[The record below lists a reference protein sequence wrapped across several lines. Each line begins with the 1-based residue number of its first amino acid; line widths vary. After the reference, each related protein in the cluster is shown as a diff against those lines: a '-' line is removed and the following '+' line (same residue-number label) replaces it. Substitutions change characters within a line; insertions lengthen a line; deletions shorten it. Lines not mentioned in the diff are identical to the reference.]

1 MGKLFGTDGIRGV
14 ANEYPMTPE
23 MAVKIGRSVA
33 RRFKEEVSDPV
44 FIIGKDTR
52 LSGNMLEYAL
62 ASGICSASANVLL
75 AGILPTPG
83 IAFLSRTLKASAGI
97 VVSASHNPF
106 SDNGIKLFDKNG
118 YKLTDEAEDEIED
131 LVLNNRSLQIKPG
144 NNIGNVSILHDSA
157 KSYSDFL
164 KSSLPEDF
172 TLNGLKIVMDCS
184 NGATY
189 KIAPELLSDL
199 GADIDILYNSPDGK
213 NINENCGSEHTESLI
228 NKVLE
233 NKADIGI
240 AFDGDGDRL
249 IAVDEYGKIL
259 TGDKILAIS
268 AVALKKRGMLINNHV
283 VSTVMSN
290 MGLVSLFKE
299 KGINHTM
306 SQVGD
311 RYVMEEMIKTG
322 AILGGEDSGHIIFL
336 NYQTTGDGI
345 LTAIK
350 LIQFM
355 KEESKPLSELGK
367 IMNVFPQVLIN
378 VNVKIKPAI
387 ESIKDIVDSILYA
400 NNILGKKGRVLVRY
414 SGTQSICRVMVE
426 GSDKEETT
434 RLCQNIA
441 DKVRRT
447 IGEDSRGQGFK
458 DSSELLKKL

>member
-14 ANEYPMTPE
+14 ANEYPMIPE
-23 MAVKIGRSVA
+23 MAVKIGRAVA
-33 RRFKEEVSDPV
+33 YKFIKEASDPV

-52 LSGNMLEYAL
+52 MSGDMFEYAL
-62 ASGICSASANVLL
+62 ASGICSMGANVLL
-75 AGILPTPG
+75 SGILPTPG
-83 IAFLSRTLKASAGI
+83 IAYLSRILKANAGI

-106 SDNGIKLFDKNG
+106 IDNGIKLFDENG
-118 YKLTDEAEDEIED
+118 YKLTDEVEDEIED
-131 LVLNNRSLQIKPG
+131 LVLNKSMLLQG
-144 NNIGNVSILHDSA
+144 RIGNDIGNISVLNDSV
-157 KSYSDFL
+157 KMYSDFL
-164 KSSLPEDF
+164 KSSLPDGF
-172 TLNGLKIVMDCS
+172 TLNGLKMVIDCS

-189 KIAPELLSDL
+189 KIAPELLSDI

-213 NINENCGSEHTESLI
+213 NINEKCGSEHAESLI

-249 IAVDEYGKIL
+249 IAVDENGKVL
-259 TGDKILAIS
+259 SGDKMLAIS
-268 AVALKKRGMLINNHV
+268 AIIMKKNELLTNNHV

-306 SQVGD
+306 TQVGD
-311 RYVMEEMIKTG
+311 RYVMQEMIKTG
-322 AILGGEDSGHIIFL
+322 SVIGGEDSGHIIFS

-345 LTAIK
+345 LTALK

-367 IMNVFPQVLIN
+367 IITVYPQVLIN
-378 VNVKIKPAI
+378 IHVSRKPEIDCVPELANTVKQV
-387 ESIKDIVDSILYA
+387 E
-400 NNILGKKGRVLVRY
+400 NILKEKGRVLVRY

-426 GSDKEETT
+426 GPDKEETT
-434 RLCQNIA
+434 RLCQYIA
-441 DKVRRT
+441 DKVRQT
-447 IGEDSRGQGFK
+447 IGEDSRGQGF
-458 DSSELLKKL
+458 E

>member
-1 MGKLFGTDGIRGV
+1 MI
-14 ANEYPMTPE
+14 
-23 MAVKIGRSVA
+23 
-33 RRFKEEVSDPV
+33 
-44 FIIGKDTR
+44 
-52 LSGNMLEYAL
+52 EYAL
-62 ASGICSASANVLL
+62 ASGICSMGINVLL
-75 AGILPTPG
+75 AGVLPTPG
-83 IAFLSRTLKASAGI
+83 IAFLSRALKASAGI

-106 SDNGIKLFDKNG
+106 FDNGIKLFDKNG
-118 YKLTDEAEDEIED
+118 YKLTDEAEAEIED
-131 LVLNNRSLQIKPG
+131 LVLNNMSLQSKPG
-144 NNIGNVSILHDSA
+144 NNIGNILILHDSE
-157 KSYSDFL
+157 KKYYDFL
-164 KSSLPEDF
+164 ISSLPEGF

-199 GADIDILYNSPDGK
+199 GADIDILFNSPNGK

-249 IAVDEYGKIL
+249 IAVDECGKVL
-259 TGDKILAIS
+259 SGDKILAIS
-268 AVALKKRGMLINNHV
+268 AIIMKKNGCLRNNHV

-306 SQVGD
+306 TQVGD
-311 RYVMEEMIKTG
+311 RYVMQEIIKTG
-322 AILGGEDSGHIIFL
+322 SALGGEDSGHIIFSH
-336 NYQTTGDGI
+336 YQTTGDGI
-345 LTAIK
+345 LTALK

-355 KEESKPLSELGK
+355 KEESKPLSELEK
-367 IMNVFPQVLIN
+367 IMTVYPQVLIN
-378 VNVKIKPAI
+378 IHVSHKPEIDCVPEIADTVKQV
-387 ESIKDIVDSILYA
+387 E
-400 NNILGKKGRVLVRY
+400 NILKEKGRVLVRY

-426 GSDKEETT
+426 GPDKEETT

-441 DKVRRT
+441 DKVRQT

-458 DSSELLKKL
+458 VSSELLKII

>member
-1 MGKLFGTDGIRGV
+1 MGKLFGTDGIRGA
-14 ANEYPMTPE
+14 ANKYPMTPE
-23 MAVKIGRSVA
+23 MAVKIGRSFA
-33 RRFKEEVSDPV
+33 YAFKKKASAPM

-52 LSGNMLEYAL
+52 MSGYMLEYAL
-62 ASGICSASANVLL
+62 ASGICSSGANVLL

-83 IAFLSRTLKASAGI
+83 IAYLSRTLKASAGI
-97 VVSASHNPF
+97 IVSASHNPF
-106 SDNGIKLFDKNG
+106 FDNGIKLFDKNG
-118 YKLTDEAEDEIED
+118 YKLTEEAEDEIED
-131 LVLNNRSLQIKPG
+131 LLLNNSMLLESKPG
-144 NNIGNVSILHDSA
+144 NNIGAISVLDDSA
-157 KSYSDFL
+157 KRYSDFL
-164 KSSLPEDF
+164 KSSLTEGF

-199 GADIDILYNSPDGK
+199 GADDIDILYNTPDGK

-249 IAVDEYGKIL
+249 IAVDENGKIL
-259 TGDKILAIS
+259 SGDKILAIS
-268 AVALKKRGMLINNHV
+268 AIIMKKNGQLTNNHV

-311 RYVMEEMIKTG
+311 RYVMQQMIKTG
-322 AILGGEDSGHIIFL
+322 SVLGGEDSGHIIFS
-336 NYQTTGDGI
+336 NFQTTGDGM
-345 LTAIK
+345 LTALK

-355 KEESKPLSELGK
+355 KEESKPLSELNK
-367 IMNVFPQVLIN
+367 IMTVYPQMLIN
-378 VNVKIKPAI
+378 IHVSHKPEINSVPEIADAVKHV
-387 ESIKDIVDSILYA
+387 E
-400 NNILGKKGRVLVRY
+400 NILKEKGRVLVRY

-426 GSDKEETT
+426 GPDKKEIEN
-434 RLCQNIA
+434 LCQLIA
-441 DKVRRT
+441 DKVRKN
-447 IGEDSRGQGFK
+447 IGMNA
-458 DSSELLKKL
+458 

>member
-14 ANEYPMTPE
+14 ANKYPMTPE

-33 RRFKEEVSDPV
+33 YRFKEEASDPV

-62 ASGICSASANVLL
+62 TSGICSTGANVLL

-106 SDNGIKLFDKNG
+106 FDNGIKLFDKNG

-131 LVLNNRSLQIKPG
+131 LVLNNSMPLQSKPG
-144 NNIGNVSILHDSA
+144 NSIGNVSVLNDSA
-157 KSYSDFL
+157 KRYSDFL
-164 KSSLPEDF
+164 KSSLPKGF

-199 GADIDILYNSPDGK
+199 GADIDILYNSPNGK

-233 NKADIGI
+233 NKADMGI

-268 AVALKKRGMLINNHV
+268 AVALKKKGLLTNNHV

-322 AILGGEDSGHIIFL
+322 AILGGEDSGHIIFS

-350 LIQFM
+350 LIEFM

-378 VNVKIKPAI
+378 VNVKIKPDI
-387 ESIKDIVDSILYA
+387 ESVKDIVDSIRYA

-426 GSDKEETT
+426 GPDKEETK
-434 RLCQNIA
+434 RLCQHIA
-441 DKVRRT
+441 DKVRET
-447 IGEDSRGQGFK
+447 IGMEA
-458 DSSELLKKL
+458 

>member
-14 ANEYPMTPE
+14 ANEYPITPE

-33 RRFKEEVSDPV
+33 YRFKEEASDPV

-52 LSGNMLEYAL
+52 VSGNMLEYAL
-62 ASGICSASANVLL
+62 TSGICSAGANVLL
-75 AGILPTPG
+75 SGVLPTPG

-106 SDNGIKLFDKNG
+106 FDNGIKLFDKNG
-118 YKLTDEAEDEIED
+118 YKLTDEAEAEIED
-131 LVLNNRSLQIKPG
+131 LVLNNMSLQSKPG
-144 NNIGNVSILHDSA
+144 NNIGNILILHDSE
-157 KSYSDFL
+157 KKYYDFL
-164 KSSLPEDF
+164 ISSLPEGF

-199 GADIDILYNSPDGK
+199 GADIDILFNSPNGK

-249 IAVDEYGKIL
+249 IAVDENGKIVS
-259 TGDKILAIS
+259 GDKILAIS
-268 AVALKKRGMLINNHV
+268 ALIMKKNGELANNHV

-290 MGLVSLFKE
+290 LGLVLFFKE

-311 RYVMEEMIKTG
+311 RYVMQEMIKTG
-322 AILGGEDSGHIIFL
+322 SVLGGEDSGHIIYS

-345 LTAIK
+345 LTALK

-355 KEESKPLSELGK
+355 KEESKPLSELAN
-367 IMNVFPQVLIN
+367 IISIFPQVLLNIP
-378 VNVKIKPAI
+378 VSSKPDIDKIPELYDAVKHVK
-387 ESIKDIVDSILYA
+387 
-400 NNILGKKGRVLVRY
+400 NILKEKGRVLVRY
-414 SGTQSICRVMVE
+414 SGTQPVCRIMVE
-426 GSDKEETT
+426 GESYDEIEKLSEF
-434 RLCQNIA
+434 LG
-441 DKVRRT
+441 DKV
-447 IGEDSRGQGFK
+447 K
-458 DSSELLKKL
+458 DNIK

>member
-14 ANEYPMTPE
+14 ANEYPTTPE

-33 RRFKEEVSDPV
+33 YRFKEEASDPV

-62 ASGICSASANVLL
+62 TSGICSAGANVLL
-75 AGILPTPG
+75 SGVLPTPG

-106 SDNGIKLFDKNG
+106 FDNGIKLFDKNG
-118 YKLTDEAEDEIED
+118 YKLTDEAEAEIED
-131 LVLNNRSLQIKPG
+131 LVLNNMSLQSKPG
-144 NNIGNVSILHDSA
+144 NNIGNILILHDSE
-157 KSYSDFL
+157 KKYYDFL
-164 KSSLPEDF
+164 ISSLPEGF

-199 GADIDILYNSPDGK
+199 GADIDILFNSPNGK

-249 IAVDEYGKIL
+249 IAVDENGKIVS
-259 TGDKILAIS
+259 GDKILAIS
-268 AVALKKRGMLINNHV
+268 ALIMKKNGELANNHV

-290 MGLVSLFKE
+290 LGLVLFFKE

-311 RYVMEEMIKTG
+311 RYVMQEMIKTG
-322 AILGGEDSGHIIFL
+322 AVLGGEDSGHIIYS

-345 LTAIK
+345 LTALK

-355 KEESKPLSELGK
+355 KEESKPLSELAN
-367 IMNVFPQVLIN
+367 IITIFPQVLLNIP
-378 VNVKIKPAI
+378 VSSKPDIDKIPELYDAVKHVK
-387 ESIKDIVDSILYA
+387 
-400 NNILGKKGRVLVRY
+400 NILKEKGRVLVRY
-414 SGTQSICRVMVE
+414 SGTQPVCRIMVE
-426 GSDKEETT
+426 GESYDEIEKLSEF
-434 RLCQNIA
+434 LG
-441 DKVRRT
+441 DKV
-447 IGEDSRGQGFK
+447 K
-458 DSSELLKKL
+458 DNIK

>member
-33 RRFKEEVSDPV
+33 YRFMKEASDPV

-62 ASGICSASANVLL
+62 ASGICSMGANVLL

-83 IAFLSRTLKASAGI
+83 VAYLSRTLKASAGI

-106 SDNGIKLFDKNG
+106 FDNGIKLFDKNG
-118 YKLTDEAEDEIED
+118 YKLTDEAEEEIED
-131 LVLNNRSLQIKPG
+131 QVLNNSMSLQSKPG
-144 NNIGNVSILHDSA
+144 NNIGNASILNDSA
-157 KSYSDFL
+157 KRYSDFL
-164 KSSLPEDF
+164 KSSLPEGF

-199 GADIDILYNSPDGK
+199 GADIDILHNSPDGK

-228 NKVLE
+228 NKVLG

-249 IAVDEYGKIL
+249 IAVDENGIIL
-259 TGDKILAIS
+259 SGDKMLAIS
-268 AVALKKRGMLINNHV
+268 AVIMKNNGLLKNNHV

-311 RYVMEEMIKTG
+311 RYVMQQMIKTG
-322 AILGGEDSGHIIFL
+322 SVLGGEDSGHIIFSD
-336 NYQTTGDGI
+336 YQTTGDGI
-345 LTAIK
+345 MTALK

-355 KEESKPLSELGK
+355 KEESKPLSKLSK
-367 IMNVFPQVLIN
+367 IMTVYPQKLIN
-378 VNVKIKPAI
+378 INVSNKPEIDNIPELADAIKHV
-387 ESIKDIVDSILYA
+387 E
-400 NNILGKKGRVLVRY
+400 NILKDKGRALVRY

-426 GSDKEETT
+426 GPDNEETT
-434 RLCQNIA
+434 RLCNYIA
-441 DKVRRT
+441 DKVRQI
-447 IGEDSRGQGFK
+447 IGKDSRGQGFK
-458 DSSELLKKL
+458 DSSEKVK

>member
-23 MAVKIGRSVA
+23 IAVKIGRSVA
-33 RRFKEEVSDPV
+33 YRFMKKASDPV

-52 LSGNMLEYAL
+52 MSGDMLEYAL
-62 ASGICSASANVLL
+62 ASGICSIGANVLL
-75 AGILPTPG
+75 TGILPTPG
-83 IAFLSRTLKASAGI
+83 IAYLSRTLKANAGI

-106 SDNGIKLFDKNG
+106 FDNGIKLFDENG
-118 YKLTDEAEDEIED
+118 YKLTDEVEDEIED
-131 LVLNNRSLQIKPG
+131 LVLNKSMLLQIKPG
-144 NNIGNVSILHDSA
+144 NNIGNISVLNDSA
-157 KSYSDFL
+157 KRYSDFL
-164 KSSLPEDF
+164 KSSLPDGF
-172 TLNGLKIVMDCS
+172 TLNGLKIVTDCS

-189 KIAPELLSDL
+189 KIAPELLSDI

-249 IAVDEYGKIL
+249 IAVDENGKIL
-259 TGDKILAIS
+259 SGDKMLAIS
-268 AVALKKRGMLINNHV
+268 AIIMKKNGRLTNNHV

-290 MGLVSLFKE
+290 LGLVSLFKE

-306 SQVGD
+306 TQVGD
-311 RYVMEEMIKTG
+311 RYVIQEMIKTG
-322 AILGGEDSGHIIFL
+322 SVIGGEDSGHIIFS

-345 LTAIK
+345 LTALK

-367 IMNVFPQVLIN
+367 IMTVYPQVLMNIH
-378 VNVKIKPAI
+378 VSRKPEIDDVPELADTVKHI
-387 ESIKDIVDSILYA
+387 E
-400 NNILGKKGRVLVRY
+400 NILGEKGRVLVRY

-426 GSDKEETT
+426 GPDKEETT
-434 RLCQNIA
+434 RLCQQIA

-447 IGEDSRGQGFK
+447 IGTDA
-458 DSSELLKKL
+458 

>member
-1 MGKLFGTDGIRGV
+1 MLFICYEGLFSMGKLFGTDGIRGI
-14 ANEYPMTPE
+14 ANKYPMTPE

-33 RRFKEEVSDPV
+33 YIFTKEASAPV

-62 ASGICSASANVLL
+62 ASGICSIGANVLL

-83 IAFLSRTLKASAGI
+83 IAFLSRTLKVSAGI

-106 SDNGIKLFDKNG
+106 FDNGIKLFDKNG

-131 LVLNNRSLQIKPG
+131 LVLNNSMSLQSMLG
-144 NNIGNVSILHDSA
+144 NNIGNVSVLNDSA
-157 KSYSDFL
+157 KRYSDFL
-164 KSSLPEDF
+164 KSSLPKGF

-213 NINENCGSEHTESLI
+213 NINENCGSEHTEFLI

-259 TGDKILAIS
+259 TGDKILAVS
-268 AVALKKRGMLINNHV
+268 AIALKKKGGLINNHV

-290 MGLVSLFKE
+290 MGLGVLLNEF
-299 KGINHTM
+299 GIKHTL
-306 SQVGD
+306 SKVGD
-311 RYVMEEMIKTG
+311 RYVVQHMIKSG
-322 AILGGEDSGHIIFL
+322 AVLGGEDSGHIIFFDH
-336 NYQTTGDGI
+336 QTTGDGI
-345 LTAIK
+345 LAALK
-350 LIQFM
+350 LLVFM

-378 VNVKIKPAI
+378 VNVKNKPDI
-387 ESIKDIVDSILYA
+387 EGVKDIVDSIRYA
-400 NNILGKKGRVLVRY
+400 NNILDKKGRVLVRY

-426 GSDKEETT
+426 GPDKEETT
-434 RLCQNIA
+434 RLCQHIA

-447 IGEDSRGQGFK
+447 IGTDA
-458 DSSELLKKL
+458 

>member
-14 ANEYPMTPE
+14 ANEYPITPE

-33 RRFKEEVSDPV
+33 YRFKEEASDPV

-62 ASGICSASANVLL
+62 TSGICSAGANVLL
-75 AGILPTPG
+75 SGVLPTPG

-106 SDNGIKLFDKNG
+106 FDNGIKLFDKNG
-118 YKLTDEAEDEIED
+118 YKLTDEAEAEIED
-131 LVLNNRSLQIKPG
+131 LVLNNMSLQSKPG
-144 NNIGNVSILHDSA
+144 NNIGNILILHDSE
-157 KSYSDFL
+157 KKYYDFL
-164 KSSLPEDF
+164 ISSLPEGF

-199 GADIDILYNSPDGK
+199 GADIDILFNSPNGK

-249 IAVDEYGKIL
+249 IAVDENGKIVS
-259 TGDKILAIS
+259 GDKILAIS
-268 AVALKKRGMLINNHV
+268 ALIMKKNEELANNHV

-290 MGLVSLFKE
+290 LGLVLFFKE

-311 RYVMEEMIKTG
+311 RYVMQEMIKTG
-322 AILGGEDSGHIIFL
+322 AVLGGEDSGHIIYS

-345 LTAIK
+345 LTALK

-355 KEESKPLSELGK
+355 KEESKPLSELAN
-367 IMNVFPQVLIN
+367 IITIFPQVLLNIP
-378 VNVKIKPAI
+378 VSSKPDIDKIPELYDAVKHVK
-387 ESIKDIVDSILYA
+387 
-400 NNILGKKGRVLVRY
+400 NILKEKGRVLVRY
-414 SGTQSICRVMVE
+414 SGTQPVCRIMVE
-426 GSDKEETT
+426 GESYDEIEKLSEF
-434 RLCQNIA
+434 LG
-441 DKVRRT
+441 DKV
-447 IGEDSRGQGFK
+447 K
-458 DSSELLKKL
+458 DNIK

>member
-1 MGKLFGTDGIRGV
+1 MGKLFGTDGIRGI

-33 RRFKEEVSDPV
+33 IKFKNEKGYSSI
-44 FIIGKDTR
+44 IIGRDTR
-52 LSGNMLEYAL
+52 LSGNMLENAL
-62 ASGICSASANVLL
+62 ASGICAIGSDVLL

-83 IAFLSRTLKASAGI
+83 IAFLSRILKASAGI
-97 VVSASHNPF
+97 VVTASHNPF
-106 SDNGIKLFDKNG
+106 IDNGIKLFDRNG
-118 YKLTDEAEDEIED
+118 FKLTDEAEDEIED
-131 LVLNNRSLQIKPG
+131 LVLNNSMSFQNKPG
-144 NNIGNVSILHDSA
+144 NNIGNVSVLNDSA
-157 KSYSDFL
+157 KRYSDFL
-164 KSSLPEDF
+164 KSSLPKGF

-189 KIAPELLSDL
+189 KIAPELFSDL
-199 GADIDILYNSPDGK
+199 GADIDVLYDSPDGK

-249 IAVDEYGKIL
+249 IAVDEYGKML
-259 TGDKILAIS
+259 SGDKILAVS
-268 AVALKKRGMLINNHV
+268 AIALKKKGGLANNHV

-299 KGINHTM
+299 NGIKHTM

-311 RYVMEEMIKTG
+311 RYVIREMIKSG

-336 NYQTTGDGI
+336 DYHTTGDGI
-345 LTAIK
+345 LSALK

-367 IMNVFPQVLIN
+367 IMTVYPQVLMNIHVSHRPVIN
-378 VNVKIKPAI
+378 DVHELADTVKHV
-387 ESIKDIVDSILYA
+387 E
-400 NNILGKKGRVLVRY
+400 NILGEKGRVLVRY

-426 GSDKEETT
+426 GPDKEEIT
-434 RLCQNIA
+434 RLCQQIA
-441 DKVRRT
+441 DKVSRT
-447 IGEDSRGQGFK
+447 IGIDA
-458 DSSELLKKL
+458 